1 MWEALSTIT
10 QEIREMNKKIV
21 FLGILL
27 VILAVMG
34 IGCYT
39 ILNHPTVQ
47 GEEAENVEQSGQYY
61 REHCTDCHGDY
72 HQYPYGFYYGYYPDY
87 YFNNPRWGH
96 YYAYPW
102 WWDNY
107 WWNDDNYHDNGTGTT
122 PESAEKAE
130 RRRGMEPP
138 YVLPQGT
145 QNTPFTP
152 PTTTKSEESNQGD
165 TGKKPE
171 AIKIKEPEKQQT
183 EEKSDQEKAQ
193 RRRK

>member
-1 MWEALSTIT
+1 
-10 QEIREMNKKIV
+10 MNKKIV

-27 VILAVMG
+27 MILTITG

-39 ILNHPTVQ
+39 ILTHPTVQ
-47 GEEAENVEQSGQYY
+47 GEEAENVEQTGQYY

-87 YFNNPRWGH
+87 YFSNPRWGH

-107 WWNDDNYHDNGTGTT
+107 WWNNDNNNDNGAATV
-122 PESAEKAE
+122 PESGEKAE

-152 PTTTKSEESNQGD
+152 PTATNLEQPNQSGN
-165 TGKKPE
+165 TENQPQPVQ
-171 AIKIKEPEKQQT
+171 IQEPQKQQPK
-183 EEKSDQEKAQ
+183 EEKSDQEKAE

>member
-1 MWEALSTIT
+1 M
-10 QEIREMNKKIV
+10 KIV
-21 FLGILL
+21 FLSILL
-27 VILAVMG
+27 VILAILG

-39 ILNHPTVQ
+39 ILSHPQVQ
-47 GEEAENVEQSGQYY
+47 GEEADNMEQTGQYY

-107 WWNDDNYHDNGTGTT
+107 WWNDNNYPDNGTGSAS
-122 PESAEKAE
+122 ESAEKAE
-130 RRRGMEPP
+130 KRRGLELPP
-138 YVLPQGT
+138 YVRPGGT
-145 QNTPFTP
+145 QNTPFVP
-152 PTTTKSEESNQGD
+152 PVTTKSDQGTEE
-165 TGKKPE
+165 KKPE
-171 AIKIKEPEKQQT
+171 AIKIKEPEKQQK
-183 EEKSDQEKAQ
+183 EEKSDQEKAE